1 MRYRFILFL
10 TFMLAIT
17 LVLTACD
24 GDEDES
30 AEEVDATESSESD
43 GEESSGSE
51 DDSNS
56 EASSDSE
63 GDQVL
68 VFARGGDSESLDY
81 ASTTDGESSRVTK
94 QVYESLLE
102 FEKTLLK

>member
-30 AEEVDATESSESD
+30 AEEVDATESSEQMVK
-43 GEESSGSE
+43 
-51 DDSNS
+51 NRVVQKMILTQKL
-56 EASSDSE
+56 
-63 GDQVL
+63 QVI
-68 VFARGGDSESLDY
+68 VK
-81 ASTTDGESSRVTK
+81 VTK
-94 QVYESLLE
+94 YLCLHVEEIQ
-102 FEKTLLK
+102 KA

>member
-56 EASSDSE
+56 EL
-63 GDQVL
+63 QVI
-68 VFARGGDSESLDY
+68 VK
-81 ASTTDGESSRVTK
+81 VTK
-94 QVYESLLE
+94 YLCCTWRRFRKLRLRKHNRWGILSCDEASL
-102 FEKTLLK
+102 

>member
-30 AEEVDATESSESD
+30 AEEVEC
-43 GEESSGSE
+43 
-51 DDSNS
+51 NRI
-56 EASSDSE
+56 
-63 GDQVL
+63 V
-68 VFARGGDSESLDY
+68 
-81 ASTTDGESSRVTK
+81 
-94 QVYESLLE
+94 
-102 FEKTLLK
+102 